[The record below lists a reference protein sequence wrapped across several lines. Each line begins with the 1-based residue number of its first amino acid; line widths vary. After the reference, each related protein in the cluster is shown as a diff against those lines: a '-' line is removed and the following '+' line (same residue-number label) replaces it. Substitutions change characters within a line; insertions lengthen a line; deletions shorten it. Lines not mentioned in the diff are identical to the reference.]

1 MLLDML
7 VWVSPEADL
16 KIRNQV
22 KVVYLGVE
30 GQPEGMQGSETKG
43 KEPQRVCDRS
53 SRRRLWA
60 TRAQPTGEALGTSLK
75 HTHP

>member
-43 KEPQRVCDRS
+43 KEPQRVCDQADEGCGQLEHNPLGK
-53 SRRRLWA
+53 LWE
-60 TRAQPTGEALGTSLK
+60 PV
-75 HTHP
+75 